1 MSTYSL
7 PILNMLTSIFS
18 MLIPNKKTAQVSW
31 ISAFG
36 LVFMVLNHSTAIAAE
51 KQEVY
56 KLRLGVNSSI
66 GSADMWSLNGSEA
79 NEEWV
84 VINVQDK
91 KKFKIY
97 HTTYL
102 ENKTWRT
109 RQWFDHPVTAMKICL
124 TDGFEKK
131 DCKVV
136 NSDTATIPRGTTIHN
151 LSIDFKY
158 SESGRSFTKNIVI
171 SPDAKPE

>member
-1 MSTYSL
+1 M
-7 PILNMLTSIFS
+7 LNSFFS
-18 MLIPNKKTAQVSW
+18 MLIPNKRTTQISW
-31 ISAFG
+31 IGIYSFIF
-36 LVFMVLNHSTAIAAE
+36 LLSSYSTTLATE

-56 KLRLGVNSSI
+56 KLRLNVNSSI
-66 GSADMWSLNGSEA
+66 GSADGWNLNGKEA

-84 VINVQDK
+84 VIKVKGNK
-91 KKFKIY
+91 EFKIY

-102 ENKTWRT
+102 ENKTWGT
-109 RQWFDHPVTAMKICL
+109 RQWFDHPVTDMRICM

-136 NSDTATIPRGTTIHN
+136 NSDTANIPEGMSLHN

-158 SESGRSFTKNIVI
+158 SESGRSFTKNVTVAK
-171 SPDAKPE
+171 DAKPE